1 MAEDCGC
8 NDPIPVSNDCSSCD
22 PECYGNSNSSCL
34 IYNGDF
40 LDNLEITPGQGINDV
55 FTAINTALEAEIFE
69 DVITVT
75 SAQIKLLFST
85 PKTLIVAPGS
95 GKFLSILNVQFKL
108 ESGGTTPYTVA
119 GVNLR
124 FRFLN
129 AANPLLILSDAAL
142 TSTNSNIPSYPIP
155 STTGTGFDNSRIN
168 DPFVLDTTSSNP
180 STGDFTAKIYLKYM
194 ITTV

>member
-1 MAEDCGC
+1 MACDC
-8 NDPIPVSNDCSSCD
+8 NDPIEVTNSCSDCEV
-22 PECYGNSNSSCL
+22 ECLGLANTSCL
-34 IYNGDF
+34 VYNGDF
-40 LDNLEITPGQGINDV
+40 LDNIDILPNQGLNDV
-55 FTAINTALEAEIFE
+55 LSAINTALEAEIFE

-75 SAQIKLLFST
+75 SAQIKQLFST

-129 AANPLLILSDAAL
+129 AANPLLILSDAVL

-180 STGDFTAKIYLKYM
+180 GTGDFTAKVYLKYM

>member
-1 MAEDCGC
+1 MADCNC
-8 NDPIPVSNDCSSCD
+8 PDPIEVSNDCESCSV
-22 PECYGNSNSSCL
+22 ECPVTLNSECVT
-34 IYNGDF
+34 YNGVELPN
-40 LDNLEITPGQGINDV
+40 LDIDPSQGLNDILL
-55 FTAINTALEAEIFE
+55 AIDNALEAEIFE
-69 DVITVT
+69 DVVTVT
-75 SAQIKLLFST
+75 SAQIKQLFST

-108 ESGGTTPYTVA
+108 ESGGTTAYTVA

-180 STGDFTAKIYLKYM
+180 GTGDFTAKVYLKYM

>member
-1 MAEDCGC
+1 MADCNC
-8 NDPIPVSNDCSSCD
+8 PDPIEVSNDCESCSV
-22 PECYGNSNSSCL
+22 ECPVTLNSECVT
-34 IYNGDF
+34 YNGVE
-40 LDNLEITPGQGINDV
+40 LPNLNIDPAQGINDIFV
-55 FTAINTALEAEIFE
+55 AIDNALEAEIFE